1 MIFSWDYFLDIRCNI
16 ASERILLV
24 HYGYFFGLY
33 TCTWVYTAM
42 QVCSWNILC
51 FCILGEVIVSG
62 DVEIWVQYWYERI
75 KKQLRGN
82 HNLNVKYIVGTQK
95 LNSAKQVF
103 ALHS

>member
-1 MIFSWDYFLDIRCNI
+1 
-16 ASERILLV
+16 
-24 HYGYFFGLY
+24 
-33 TCTWVYTAM
+33 
-42 QVCSWNILC
+42 
-51 FCILGEVIVSG
+51 
-62 DVEIWVQYWYERI
+62 VEIWVQYWYERI